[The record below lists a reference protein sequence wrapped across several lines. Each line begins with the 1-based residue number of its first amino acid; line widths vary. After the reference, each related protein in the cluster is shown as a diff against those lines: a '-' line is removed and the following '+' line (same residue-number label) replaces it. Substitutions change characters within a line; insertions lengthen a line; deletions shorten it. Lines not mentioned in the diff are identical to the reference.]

1 VRNQT
6 VLISGASIA
15 GPALAY
21 WLDRYGFDV
30 TVVEKAPTLRPGGQA
45 VDFKGRTHRTVLER
59 MVIWTEIQQRQTG
72 RFDTVYLDAAGREQA
87 VMSGEFTGGDVE
99 ILRGDLTSI
108 LYERTVA
115 GCEYRFGDSITA
127 LTETAAG
134 VRAEF
139 ERGAAQTFDLVV
151 GADGIHSRVRRL
163 VFGPERDYVRHLGYY
178 YCVAGAPGWGHDSQ
192 RRERLTA
199 QAWSAPGRMAARGG
213 SKGSHQYIFASPEL
227 DYDRGD
233 LAAQRRLIREKFS
246 DLGGEV
252 PSMLAELDQ
261 LDGFYLDAIAQVR
274 MDGRY
279 TSGRYTSGR
288 VALVG
293 DAGYGNTLGG
303 FGTGLAVVGAYVLAG
318 ELAVADGDHETAYTR
333 YDEIMRRYAKIAGNT
348 NTGRFLAPKT
358 AVGIRARNWFLGSR
372 AFSLMTKFGDKA
384 ANDIDLADYPAL
396 AQARA

>member
-21 WLDRYGFDV
+21 WLNRYGFDV

-59 MVIWTEIQQRQTG
+59 MGIWPDVVRRQTG
-72 RFDTVYLDAAGREQA
+72 KFDTVYLDAAGRELA

-99 ILRGDLTSI
+99 ILRGELTAI

-127 LTETAAG
+127 LTETADG

-139 ERGAAQTFDLVV
+139 EHGADQTFDLVV
-151 GADGIHSRVRRL
+151 AADGIHSRVRRL
-163 VFGPERDYVRHLGYY
+163 AFGPERDYVHHLGYY
-178 YCVAGAPGWGHDSQ
+178 YCVAGAPGWGHDAA

-199 QAWSAPGRMAARGG
+199 HAWNAPGRMAARGG
-213 SKGSHQYIFASPEL
+213 SKGSHLYLFASPEL
-227 DYDRGD
+227 TGARGD
-233 LAAQRRLIREKFS
+233 VATQQRLIAREFAGM
-246 DLGGEV
+246 GGEV
-252 PSMLAELDQ
+252 PSMLAELDR
-261 LDGFYLDAIAQVR
+261 LDGFYLDAIAQVQ
-274 MDGRY
+274 MD
-279 TSGRYTSGR
+279 GRYTSGR
-288 VALVG
+288 VALLG

-318 ELAVADGDHETAYTR
+318 ELAVADGDHTTAYTR
-333 YDEIMRRYAKIAGNT
+333 YDEIMRRYAKIAGHSNA
-348 NTGRFLAPKT
+348 GRFMAPKT
-358 AVGIRARNWFLGSR
+358 AWGIRARNWFLGSR
-372 AFSLMTKFGDKA
+372 AFSLMTKYGDKA
-384 ANDIDLADYPAL
+384 ANDIDLTDYPAL
-396 AQARA
+396 VEARA